1 MGDVLFNKG
10 LNKASHQSAATRTAS
25 ATLAELWERTV
36 RSRPSSPA
44 IVSGSEIL
52 SYDEVNAR
60 ANQLARLLLDEGAG
74 PGRLVA
80 LALPRSSRMVISVLA
95 AAKAGAAFLPVDVN
109 YPRERISYLLA
120 DAAPALLCTVR
131 GAAPKLPAGLRMP
144 QLVLDSARQTATL
157 GALPGTD
164 VTEDE
169 RGGPLAVTDL
179 AYVIYTSGS
188 TGRPKGVALTGAGL
202 PALAEAKV
210 AAMRIT
216 GDSRVLQFASP
227 SFDAYVT
234 ELLATFTAGA
244 TLVVPGPDTLAGGP
258 LEKALRDGRISH
270 AVMPPA
276 AVATVSPDAVPDLR
290 VLVVAGEACPA
301 GLVKQ
306 WAPGRLL
313 INAYGPTECT
323 VCATMTGPLAPTD
336 EVTIGRPIPGVS
348 VHILDDDLLP
358 VAVGEIGELYLSGA
372 GLARG
377 YLNHPDLTAQ
387 LFVANPFGADGE
399 RMYRT
404 GDLASVR
411 ADGDILFHGRIDD
424 QVELRGFRIEL
435 GEVESVLA
443 RHPDVAQAV
452 AVLRTAAT
460 DGPQLLA
467 YVVPTHG
474 STPEP
479 GELREHAGRFL
490 PDYMV
495 PSVYATIDAVPL
507 TPSGKT
513 DRAAL
518 PEPVRTVRPT
528 VQEPRTPAEK
538 ILSHIFR
545 DLFDL
550 VEIDVRSNFF
560 ELGGNSILAVD
571 LIQRAQEAGLALL
584 PRTVLDHP
592 TIEKLAAIA
601 TLGE

>member
-1 MGDVLFNKG
+1 MFNKG
-10 LNKASHQSAATRTAS
+10 LNKASDRSAPTRSAS
-25 ATLAELWERTV
+25 VTLAELWERTV

-44 IVSGSEIL
+44 IVSNSEIL

-60 ANQLARLLLDEGAG
+60 ANQLARLLLDEGVG

-95 AAKAGAAFLPVDVN
+95 VAKAGAAFLPVDVN
-109 YPRERISYLLA
+109 YPQERISYLLA
-120 DAAPALLCTVR
+120 DAGPVLLCTTRDAVR
-131 GAAPKLPAGLRMP
+131 KLPAGIGVP
-144 QLVLDSARQTATL
+144 QLVLDSAERTATL
-157 GALPGTD
+157 DALPDTD
-164 VTEDE
+164 MTDDE
-169 RGGPLAVTDL
+169 RGGSLAATDL

-188 TGRPKGVALTGAGL
+188 TGRPKGVALTSAGL
-202 PALAEAKV
+202 PALAAAKV
-210 AAMRIT
+210 ATMRVT
-216 GDSRVLQFASP
+216 EGSRVLQFASP

-244 TLVVPGPDTLAGGP
+244 TLVVPGSDTLAGDP
-258 LEKALRDGRISH
+258 LAKALQDGQVSH
-270 AVMPPA
+270 AVLPPA
-276 AVATVSPDAVPDLR
+276 AVATVSPDAAPDLR

-301 GLVKQ
+301 GLAEQ

-313 INAYGPTECT
+313 VNAYGPTECT
-323 VCATMTGPLAPTD
+323 VCATMTGPLTPTD

-348 VHILDDDLLP
+348 VHILDDELLP
-358 VAVGEIGELYLSGA
+358 VAVGEIGELYVGGA

-377 YLNHPDLTAQ
+377 YLNRAGLTAQ
-387 LFVANPFGADGE
+387 LFVANPFAADGE

-404 GDLASVR
+404 GDLASMR
-411 ADGDILFHGRIDD
+411 ADGDLLFHGRVDD

-435 GEVESVLA
+435 GEVESVLS
-443 RHPDVAQAV
+443 RHPDVAQSV
-452 AVLRTAAT
+452 AVLRAGAA

-467 YVVPTHG
+467 YVVPTPG
-474 STPEP
+474 AAPSA
-479 GELREHAGRFL
+479 GELREHAARFL

-495 PSVYATIDAVPL
+495 PSVYATIDAIPL

-518 PEPVRTVRPT
+518 PEPIRTTRSAG
-528 VQEPRTPAEK
+528 QEPRTRAEK
-538 ILSHIFR
+538 LLSDIFR

-550 VEIDVRSNFF
+550 AEIDVRSNFF

>member
-1 MGDVLFNKG
+1 MFNA
-10 LNKASHQSAATRTAS
+10 LNKASNQSATTRAEL

-44 IVSGSEIL
+44 IVSNGEIL

-60 ANQLARLLLDEGAG
+60 ANRLARLLLDEGAG

-80 LALPRSSRMVISVLA
+80 LALPRSSHMVISVLA
-95 AAKAGAAFLPVDVN
+95 VAKAGAAFLPVDVN
-109 YPRERISYLLA
+109 HPRERISYLLA
-120 DAAPALLCTVR
+120 DAGPALLCTIR
-131 GAAPKLPAGLRMP
+131 GAVPKLPADIGVP
-144 QLVLDSARQTATL
+144 QLVLDSAKRTAML
-157 GALPGTD
+157 NALPDTD
-164 VTEDE
+164 MTEDE
-169 RGGPLAVTDL
+169 RGGPLAATNL

-188 TGRPKGVALTGAGL
+188 TGRPKGVALTSAGL
-202 PALAEAKV
+202 AALAAAKV
-210 AAMRIT
+210 ATMQVNE
-216 GDSRVLQFASP
+216 DSRVLQFASP

-234 ELLATFTAGA
+234 ELLAAFTAGA
-244 TLVVPGPDTLAGGP
+244 TLVLSGTDALAGAP
-258 LEKALRDGRISH
+258 LQKALQDGRVSH
-270 AVMPPA
+270 AVLPPA
-276 AVATVSPDAVPDLR
+276 AVATMSPDAVPDLR

-301 GLVKQ
+301 GLAEQ

-323 VCATMTGPLAPTD
+323 VCATMTGPLTPTD

-348 VHILDDDLLP
+348 AYILDDELRP
-358 VAVGEIGELYLSGA
+358 AAVGEIGELYLSGA

-377 YLNHPDLTAQ
+377 YLNRPDLTAQ
-387 LFVANPFGADGE
+387 LFMANPFAADGE

-404 GDLASVR
+404 GDLASMR

-435 GEVESVLA
+435 GEVESVLSQ
-443 RHPDVAQAV
+443 HPDVGQAV
-452 AVLRTAAT
+452 AVLRADAA
-460 DGPQLLA
+460 DGPQLVA

-474 STPEP
+474 TTPAA

-495 PSVYATIDAVPL
+495 PSIFATIDAVPL
-507 TPSGKT
+507 TPGGKT
-513 DRAAL
+513 DRARL
-518 PEPVRTVRPT
+518 PEPVRTTRPV
-528 VQEPRTPAEK
+528 VQGPRTPSEK
-538 ILSHIFR
+538 ILCDIFR

-560 ELGGNSILAVD
+560 ELGGNSILAVN
-571 LIQRAQEAGLALL
+571 LIQRARQAGLTLL

-592 TIEKLAAIA
+592 TIEQLAAIA
-601 TLGE
+601 ALGE

>member
-1 MGDVLFNKG
+1 MFNKG
-10 LNKASHQSAATRTAS
+10 LNKASHQPATTRTAS

-36 RSRPSSPA
+36 HSRPSSPA
-44 IVSGSEIL
+44 IVSGREIL

-109 YPRERISYLLA
+109 YPQERISYLLG
-120 DAAPALLCTVR
+120 DAGPALLCTVR
-131 GAAPKLPAGLRMP
+131 GAAAKLPADIGAP
-144 QLVLDSARQTATL
+144 QLVLDSAKQTARL
-157 GALPGTD
+157 NALPDTD

-169 RGGPLAVTDL
+169 RGGSLAATDL

-188 TGRPKGVALTGAGL
+188 TGRPKGVALTSAGL
-202 PALAEAKV
+202 PALAAAKV
-210 AAMRIT
+210 AAMQIT
-216 GDSRVLQFASP
+216 EDSRVLQFASP

-244 TLVVPGPDTLAGGP
+244 TLVVPGADTLAGDP
-258 LEKALRDGRISH
+258 LAKALRDGRVSH
-270 AVMPPA
+270 AVLPPA

-301 GLVKQ
+301 GLVEQ
-306 WAPGRLL
+306 WAPARRLV
-313 INAYGPTECT
+313 NAYGPTEST

-348 VHILDDDLLP
+348 VHILDDRLLP

-377 YLNHPDLTAQ
+377 YLNRPDLTAQ

-411 ADGDILFHGRIDD
+411 ADGDILFHGRTDD

-435 GEVESVLA
+435 GEVESVLSQ
-443 RHPDVAQAV
+443 HPDVAQAV
-452 AVLRTAAT
+452 AVLRAGAP

-474 STPEP
+474 TTPEA

-495 PSVYATIDAVPL
+495 PSIYATIDAVPL

-518 PEPVRTVRPT
+518 PEPTRTIRPT
-528 VQEPRTPAEK
+528 VQEARTPAEK
-538 ILSHIFR
+538 ILSNIFR

>member
-1 MGDVLFNKG
+1 LFNKG
-10 LNKASHQSAATRTAS
+10 LNKASHRSATTGTAP

-36 RSRPSSPA
+36 HSRPSSPA

-52 SYDEVNAR
+52 SYGEVNAR
-60 ANQLARLLLDEGAG
+60 ANQLARLLLDEGAA

-109 YPRERISYLLA
+109 YPQERISYLLA
-120 DAAPALLCTVR
+120 DAGPALLCTMR
-131 GAAPKLPAGLRMP
+131 GAAPKLPADIGVP
-144 QLVLDSARQTATL
+144 QLVLDSAKQTARL
-157 GALPGTD
+157 NALPDTD

-169 RGGPLAVTDL
+169 RGGSLAATDL

-202 PALAEAKV
+202 PALAAAKV
-210 AAMRIT
+210 ATMQIT
-216 GDSRVLQFASP
+216 EDSRVLQFASP

-244 TLVVPGPDTLAGGP
+244 TLVVPGADTLAGDP
-258 LEKALRDGRISH
+258 LAKALRDGRVSH
-270 AVMPPA
+270 AVLPPA

-301 GLVKQ
+301 GLVER
-306 WAPGRLL
+306 WAPGRRLV
-313 INAYGPTECT
+313 NAYGPTEST
-323 VCATMTGPLAPTD
+323 VCATMTGPLTPTD
-336 EVTIGRPIPGVS
+336 EVTIGRPIPGVA
-348 VHILDDDLLP
+348 VHVLDDELLP
-358 VAVGEIGELYLSGA
+358 VAIGEIGELYLSGA
-372 GLARG
+372 GLACG
-377 YLNHPDLTAQ
+377 YLNRPDLTAQ

-411 ADGDILFHGRIDD
+411 ADGDILFHGRTDD

-435 GEVESVLA
+435 GEVESVLSQ
-443 RHPDVAQAV
+443 HPDVAQAV
-452 AVLRTAAT
+452 AVLRAGAP

-467 YVVPTHG
+467 YVVPAHG
-474 STPEP
+474 TTPEA

-495 PSVYATIDAVPL
+495 PSIYATIDAVPL

-518 PEPVRTVRPT
+518 PEPTRTTRPT
-528 VQEPRTPAEK
+528 VQEARTPAEK
-538 ILSHIFR
+538 ILSNIFR

>member
-1 MGDVLFNKG
+1 MFNTG
-10 LNKASHQSAATRTAS
+10 LNEASNQSATTRTAS

-36 RSRPSSPA
+36 RSRPSSPS
-44 IVSGSEIL
+44 IVSNGEIL

-60 ANQLARLLLDEGAG
+60 ANRLARLLLDEGAG

-80 LALPRSSRMVISVLA
+80 LALPRSSHMVISVLA
-95 AAKAGAAFLPVDVN
+95 VAKAGAVFLPVDVN
-109 YPRERISYLLA
+109 HPRERISYLLA
-120 DAAPALLCTVR
+120 DAGPALLCTIR
-131 GAAPKLPAGLRMP
+131 GAVPKLPADIGVP
-144 QLVLDSARQTATL
+144 QLVLDSAKRTAML
-157 GALPGTD
+157 NALPDTD
-164 VTEDE
+164 ITEDE
-169 RGGPLAVTDL
+169 RGGPLAATNL

-188 TGRPKGVALTGAGL
+188 TGRPKGVALTSAGL
-202 PALAEAKV
+202 PALAAAKV
-210 AAMRIT
+210 ATMQVT
-216 GDSRVLQFASP
+216 EDSRVLQFASP

-234 ELLATFTAGA
+234 ELLAAFTAGA
-244 TLVVPGPDTLAGGP
+244 TLVVPGTDALAGDP
-258 LEKALRDGRISH
+258 LQKALQDGRVSH
-270 AVMPPA
+270 AVLPPA
-276 AVATVSPDAVPDLR
+276 AVATMSPDAVPDLR

-301 GLVKQ
+301 GLAEQ
-306 WAPGRLL
+306 WAPGRRLV
-313 INAYGPTECT
+313 NAYGPTEGT
-323 VCATMTGPLAPTD
+323 VCATMTGPLAQTD

-348 VHILDDDLLP
+348 VHILDDELLP

-377 YLNHPDLTAQ
+377 YLNRPDLTAQ
-387 LFVANPFGADGE
+387 RFVANPFAADGE

-404 GDLASVR
+404 GDLASMR

-435 GEVESVLA
+435 GEVEYVLSQ
-443 RHPDVAQAV
+443 HPDVAQAV
-452 AVLRTAAT
+452 AVLRTGTA

-467 YVVPTHG
+467 YVVPKHG
-474 STPEP
+474 TTPAA

-495 PSVYATIDAVPL
+495 PSIYATIDAIPL

-518 PEPVRTVRPT
+518 PEPVKTTRPAG
-528 VQEPRTPAEK
+528 QQPRTPAEK
-538 ILSHIFR
+538 ILSDIFR

-560 ELGGNSILAVD
+560 ELGGNSLLAVD
-571 LIQRAQEAGLALL
+571 LIQQAQEAGLVLL
-584 PRTVLDHP
+584 PRTVFDHP
-592 TIEKLAAIA
+592 TIEQLADIA